1 VTFDLGVVARGA
13 GYALCWLVPA
23 AILNLLASETESAVL
38 VFATFCLILLGFAF
52 GGYAVARVPLV
63 NPLQHAAAAAVV
75 AYAVVQVVGVVVAMA
90 RDRDV
95 NPIGIL
101 FTALLAACTGML
113 GALLALRRPA
123 GTT

>member
-1 VTFDLGVVARGA
+1 VTLDLGVVARGA

-23 AILNLLASETESAVL
+23 AALNLLASESESAVL

-52 GGYAVARVPLV
+52 GGYAVARNPVL
-63 NPLQHAAAAAVV
+63 NPLQHAAAAALA
-75 AYAVVQVVGVVVAMA
+75 AYAAIQIIGVFVAIA

-95 NPIGIL
+95 NPVGIL

-123 GTT
+123 T